1 MTNVVE
7 VTSTTTVITENTVT
21 NVVEVTAAGPQGPQ
35 GDPGLGLPAGGLTG
49 QILVKASGT
58 DYDTE
63 WSAAAGLGTVTS
75 VNVSGGTT
83 GLTTSGGPITTSGTV
98 TLGGTLL
105 VANGGTGATSAA
117 GARTNLS
124 AAVSG
129 ANNDITSLSGIT
141 GGIGT
146 ADYVQFDTAAGATG
160 AVGKLLWNDT
170 DGTLEFGMKGGNV
183 TLQIGQEQVLRVA
196 NQSGSTMTDGQVVY
210 ITGSTGNHV
219 NVTLAQANSEA
230 SSSKTI
236 AVITES
242 IANNNSGFATTS
254 GLVRNFDTSAL
265 TEGAAIWLSPTT
277 PGGLTTTK
285 PSAPNNTV
293 LIGWCVKQHAT
304 VGVIYVHIANGYE
317 VDELHDVR
325 ITGTPTAGSLLIRN
339 ATDSLWE
346 NARLTAGTG
355 VSISNADKSI
365 TITNSSP
372 DQVVSITGAGT
383 SSVTGTYPNFT
394 VTSNDQY
401 TGTVTSVGG
410 TGTVNGITL
419 TGTVTSSGSLT
430 LGGTL
435 SGVNLTSQVTGTL
448 PVGNGG
454 TGATTAANARVN
466 LLPSYT
472 GNGSKIL
479 ALNSGATDVEW
490 ISVGGTGTVTSV
502 AATVP
507 TGLTISGSPITTSGT
522 LAIGFDTGYSLPTTA
537 SQANWD
543 TAYTDRLKW
552 DGGATGLTAET
563 GRTSLGATIVGSNI
577 FTLTN
582 PNAITF
588 LRLNADNTISAL
600 DAATFRSAIGA
611 GTGSGTVTSV
621 DGTGT
626 VNGITLTGTV
636 TTSGSLTLG
645 GTLSGVSLTTQ
656 VSGTLPV
663 GNGGTGATTLT
674 GIVVGNGTSAFTT
687 VTAPSGTVVGTTDTQ
702 TLTNKFLTPRVNAQ
716 TTTASPWAWDSDSYD
731 QQSFSALANSLT
743 INADA
748 GNPVDGEKTM
758 LRFKDNG
765 TTKTLTF
772 TGGASKAF
780 RDLTGTLTVSG
791 SNWTF
796 ATTASKTV
804 YFGCIYNAADAR
816 WDIVAQRAEP

>member
-58 DYDTE
+58 DYDTQ

-75 VNVSGGTT
+75 VAASGGTT
-83 GLTTSGGPITTSGTV
+83 GFSFTGSPITTSGTL
-98 TLGGTLL
+98 TLTGTLN

-502 AATVP
+502 
-507 TGLTISGSPITTSGT
+507 
-522 LAIGFDTGYSLPTTA
+522 
-537 SQANWD
+537 
-543 TAYTDRLKW
+543 
-552 DGGATGLTAET
+552 
-563 GRTSLGATIVGSNI
+563 
-577 FTLTN
+577 
-582 PNAITF
+582 
-588 LRLNADNTISAL
+588 
-600 DAATFRSAIGA
+600 
-611 GTGSGTVTSV
+611 

-674 GIVVGNGTSAFTT
+674 GIVIGNGTSAFTT